1 MNYNYYQPYQFNNVP
16 SQVQRLQKMRDDI
29 TEQLAQ
35 MQQQPVPQI
44 QQTFITP
51 QATPNY
57 MDIPAKWVD
66 KYEDVQ
72 NAQVYVATLFIDR
85 NSSKFYIKDETG
97 ATPLALAIKSNG
109 EQIAGTE
116 MDYTPSG
123 ANVYGNVSAS
133 TLIVVP
139 YGASKTISVG
149 NVLTANT
156 LVKNANIIIEKVS

>member
-72 NAQVYVATLFIDR
+72 NAQVYVATLFMDR

-97 ATPLALAIKSNG
+97 AVKSFEFQEIEILDEKDLKIRELENQIRELKEGGNNYGQSINEPNG
-109 EQIAGTE
+109 EHIKQQQIRQPVAT
-116 MDYTPSG
+116 
-123 ANVYGNVSAS
+123 NVNEP
-133 TLIVVP
+133 T
-139 YGASKTISVG
+139 SK
-149 NVLTANT
+149 
-156 LVKNANIIIEKVS
+156 K